1 MTKKITIK
9 VNGETTI
16 ISEGLNLI
24 EMLKTQGY
32 TCELVAIAL
41 NETFVARDDYIN
53 TLVKSN
59 DTLDIV
65 APMQGG

>member
-1 MTKKITIK
+1 MTKKIAIK
-9 VNGETTI
+9 VNGKPVMV
-16 ISEGLNLI
+16 SEGLNLI
-24 EMLKTQGY
+24 EILKIQGY

-41 NETFVARDDYIN
+41 NETFVARDEYIN

-59 DTLDIV
+59 DSLDIV